1 MAAVPDPFVRPDG
14 RRPDEIRP
22 TRVTRGFVDVAEGS
36 VLYETGR
43 TRVLVNASLEER
55 VPDFLRGSGR
65 GWVTAEYSMLPR
77 ATETRT
83 PREVNKG
90 RLGGRTM
97 EIQRLI
103 GRSLRSVCDFSALGE
118 RTIWIDCDVLQAD
131 GGTRTASI
139 SAAYIALADACS
151 VLLADGRLKASPLR
165 EELAAVSVGIVQG
178 VPCLDLEY
186 REDSTAEVD
195 MNVAMTASGNLVEV
209 QATGEGRPFTP
220 AELKA
225 LMALAAKGIG
235 DIVAIQRR
243 ALAGP

>member
-1 MAAVPDPFVRPDG
+1 MSPAPELRPDG
-14 RRPDEIRP
+14 RRPDELRP
-22 TRVTRGFVDVAEGS
+22 VKVTRGFVDVAEGS
-36 VLYETGR
+36 VLWEAGR

-77 ATETRT
+77 STETRT

-90 RLGGRTM
+90 RVGGRTM

-103 GRSLRSVCDFSALGE
+103 GRSLRSVCDFSVLGE

-139 SAAYIALADACS
+139 SAAYVALADACAKLVDS
-151 VLLADGRLKASPLR
+151 GRLTASPLR
-165 EELAAVSVGIVQG
+165 EEIAAVSVGVVGG

-186 REDSTAEVD
+186 REDSSAEVD

-220 AELKA
+220 EELDA
-225 LMALAAKGIG
+225 LMELARKGIA
-235 DIVAIQRR
+235 DLVAVQRR
-243 ALAGP
+243 ALN